1 MLRAFCI
8 SPPAGL
14 VDRLGELGM
23 KEQLS
28 GNPVAMSAAPP
39 PRLPDSVASPASSRP
54 KADAIHGAIAPCD
67 ASGGAGA
74 SGGFSLFGSAA
85 LGGGLNPVLS
95 PSRRDQSRGPT
106 AIGSGRRNSRGKH
119 AGSSSVTWERG
130 LAPSRQDHGDE

>member
-8 SPPAGL
+8 SAPAGL
-14 VDRLGELGM
+14 AERLDELDM

-39 PRLPDSVASPASSRP
+39 PRLPDPVNSPAVARS
-54 KADAIHGAIAPCD
+54 KAGADHGAIGGGGGGKGAP
-67 ASGGAGA
+67 
-74 SGGFSLFGSAA
+74 GGFSLFGSAA

-95 PSRRDQSRGPT
+95 PGRRDQSHGSP

-119 AGSSSVTWERG
+119 AASSSGTWERG
-130 LAPSRQDHGDE
+130 LAPSEKDDGDE